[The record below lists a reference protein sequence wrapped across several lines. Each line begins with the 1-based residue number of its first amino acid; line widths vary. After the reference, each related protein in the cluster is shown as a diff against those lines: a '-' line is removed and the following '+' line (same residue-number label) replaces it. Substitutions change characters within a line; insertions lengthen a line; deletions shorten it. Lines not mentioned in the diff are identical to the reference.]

1 MSAAALN
8 MVSFCK
14 GRNIDVVRLTVLCSS
29 PSLTW
34 NVCSKM
40 VYMILPMP
48 NEGSITLGT
57 TSSTVDD
64 RDIIKPL
71 APVSFPL
78 MFLLSETHR
87 AESSGIAS
95 RWPCPLWVWT
105 LCLLSRWWTLW
116 GAQIW
121 KTNSFLKMY
130 LKQPSIW
137 WLATALTHSHWAAFP
152 GL

>member
-57 TSSTVDD
+57 TSSTVDE
-64 RDIIKPL
+64 RHYK
-71 APVSFPL
+71 
-78 MFLLSETHR
+78 TTC
-87 AESSGIAS
+87 SGIIS
-95 RWPCPLWVWT
+95 PHVSLE
-105 LCLLSRWWTLW
+105 
-116 GAQIW
+116 
-121 KTNSFLKMY
+121 
-130 LKQPSIW
+130 
-137 WLATALTHSHWAAFP
+137 
-152 GL
+152 

>member
-1 MSAAALN
+1 MQQHWTWCH
-8 MVSFCK
+8 F
-14 GRNIDVVRLTVLCSS
+14 VRAETSMLSDLPFFVRRLLWPGMCAQRWC
-29 PSLTW
+29 TW
-34 NVCSKM
+34 SYRCQTRARSRWEQ
-40 VYMILPMP
+40 LPRLWM
-48 NEGSITLGT
+48 
-57 TSSTVDD
+57 

-78 MFLLSETHR
+78 TFLLSETHR

-130 LKQPSIW
+130 LKQPSVW

>member
-1 MSAAALN
+1 MKRMSAAALN

-14 GRNIDVVRLTVLCSS
+14 GRNTDVVRLTVLCSS

-64 RDIIKPL
+64 RDMIKPL
-71 APVSFPL
+71 APVSFPSRFSRVKL
-78 MFLLSETHR
+78 TMQSLLESLHADHVLCEFERFAFCLDSELSEEHKC
-87 AESSGIAS
+87 EK
-95 RWPCPLWVWT
+95 LT
-105 LCLLSRWWTLW
+105 L
-116 GAQIW
+116 
-121 KTNSFLKMY
+121 
-130 LKQPSIW
+130 
-137 WLATALTHSHWAAFP
+137 SHKCT
-152 GL
+152 